1 MQSHSLK
8 RKTPNYKAAQV
19 GRGGKRGKT
28 SGRGTKGQDS
38 RSGHKKRPE
47 LRDFI
52 KRIPKMRGQGK
63 SGAFNS
69 FAPRTVPVPLSAL
82 EKNFKA
88 GDRVEPATLVRK
100 GLVERTE
107 GNFPRIKILAS
118 KASVKDASEITKA
131 LIVSGVEVSASA
143 KAALEKAGGT
153 VHA

>member
-1 MQSHSLK
+1 MQLHNLQ
-8 RKTPNYKAAQV
+8 RKTPNRVAPLV

-47 LRDFI
+47 IRDLI
-52 KRIPKMRGQGK
+52 KKIPKLRGYAFK
-63 SGAFNS
+63 SFVAK
-69 FAPRTVPVPLSAL
+69 AIPVPLSAL

-88 GDRVEPATLVRK
+88 GDRVEPATLVAK
-100 GLVERTE
+100 GLVEKTE
-107 GNFPRIKILAS
+107 GNFPRVKILMN
-118 KASVKDASEITKA
+118 KASTKTGKGEITIK

>member
-1 MQSHSLK
+1 MKLHDLK

-52 KRIPKMRGQGK
+52 KKVPKMRGRGK
-63 SGAFNS
+63 NS
-69 FAPRTVPVPLSAL
+69 FKSFAERATVVPLSAL
-82 EKNFKA
+82 SKVFKD
-88 GDRVEPATLVRK
+88 GDRVEPATLFAK
-100 GLVERTE
+100 GLIEKTE
-107 GNFPRIKILAS
+107 GNFPRIKILLS
-118 KASVKDASEITKA
+118 GEITKKV
-131 LIVSGVEVSASA
+131 IVSGVEVSASV
-143 KAALEKAGGT
+143 KAVIEKAGGT

>member
-1 MQSHSLK
+1 MKLHDLK

-52 KRIPKMRGQGK
+52 KKVPKMRGRGK
-63 SGAFNS
+63 NS
-69 FAPRTVPVPLSAL
+69 FKSFAEIVIAVPLSAL
-82 EKNFKA
+82 DKVFKD
-88 GDRVEPATLVRK
+88 GDRVEPATLVKK
-100 GLVERTE
+100 GLIERTE
-107 GNFPRIKILAS
+107 GNFPRVKILLS
-118 KASVKDASEITKA
+118 GGITKKVT
-131 LIVSGVEVSASA
+131 VSGVEISASA
-143 KAALEKAGGT
+143 KAAIEKAGGT